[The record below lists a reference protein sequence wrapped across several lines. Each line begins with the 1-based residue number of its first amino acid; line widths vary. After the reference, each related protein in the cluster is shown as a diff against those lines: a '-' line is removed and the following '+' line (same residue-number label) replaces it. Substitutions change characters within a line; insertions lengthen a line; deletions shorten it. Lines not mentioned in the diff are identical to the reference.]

1 MADAS
6 TPFQIPEQ
14 MRQFADSSVEQARSA
29 FNDFVEATQKALS
42 SAEGSARSAQLGAGD
57 AGRQALAF
65 LEENVAATFD
75 HAQRLVRAKTLEEMG
90 VLQRD
95 FLRHQFES
103 LSSQSTA
110 LGETLK
116 TAAENSR
123 KAGR

>member
-29 FNDFVEATQKALS
+29 FNEFVEATQKALS
-42 SAEGSARSAQLGAGD
+42 NAEGSARSAQMGAGD

-75 HAQRLVRAKTLEEMG
+75 HAQRLVRAKTLEELG
-90 VLQRD
+90 TLQRD
-95 FLRHQFES
+95 FIRQQFES
-103 LSSQSTA
+103 LSSQSVA
-110 LGETLK
+110 LSETFKSASENTRK
-116 TAAENSR
+116 TSR
-123 KAGR
+123 

>member
-75 HAQRLVRAKTLEEMG
+75 HAQKLVRAKPLEEMG
-90 VLQRD
+90 ALQRD

-103 LSSQSTA
+103 LSSQSVA

-116 TAAENSR
+116 TAAENSK

>member
-29 FNDFVEATQKALS
+29 FNEFVEATQKALS
-42 SAEGSARSAQLGAGD
+42 SAEGSARSAQMGAGD

-75 HAQRLVRAKTLEEMG
+75 HAQRLVRAKTLEELG
-90 VLQRD
+90 TLQRD
-95 FLRHQFES
+95 FIRQQFES
-103 LSSQSTA
+103 LSSQSVA
-110 LGETLK
+110 LSETFKSASENTRK
-116 TAAENSR
+116 TSR
-123 KAGR
+123 